1 MQSEHNVGSAP
12 TQVSPSVMTID
23 CPWERYAAFAR
34 QMFPMPGPEDEL
46 SEAEWAAFQYDPL
59 DDPERWA
66 AFCEWHASGGLI
78 ALRARLRNVEAEEE
92 GQEQAQHK
100 FHVTYFEDFGAKSLT
115 TESLTLSEMRERVLS
130 ASRREKDSLPWLK
143 LAKFGKL
150 RSEKNSLRHDANV
163 LEITGIELD
172 YDDEK
177 IAFGDAMKALSAM
190 DIYALAYTS
199 PSHTSDAPRYR
210 IIAPTSKPLPP
221 AMRDKL
227 VARVNGFMKSKLGV
241 DLFAAIESFTL
252 SQAYFYGWI
261 MNKRGLDHRA
271 EVTTG
276 DFIDLR
282 DDLAQYEATGAK
294 TDSGGDKG
302 TNSGE
307 QADQDRTRGFE
318 AILATMGDGD
328 GLCGF
333 NDPLTRAAASYVAVY
348 YEFLDEKKLKKLLRE
363 AIDKAPKKDMPER
376 AASIK
381 RYKSDKY
388 LSDIVA
394 SAVKKFTAAL
404 AVTLQHFVADM
415 ETHSYIYLPTRKPW
429 PAPSVNARIR
439 PVAILDADG
448 RPVLDSKKKPK
459 KMVASEWLDKNRPI
473 EAVTWAP
480 GEPMMIKD
488 RLVALGGWFE
498 HPGASVLN
506 LFRPPAIIPGDASK
520 ATPWIDHVCKVYPND
535 ADHIIRW
542 CAYKVQHP
550 EAKINHALF
559 LGGGPGVGKDSLLE
573 PVKRAVGPWNFVE
586 VSPQH
591 IIKSSFTDYLKST
604 VLRISECRD
613 LGDFDR
619 FAFYEMMKTIIA
631 APPDVH
637 RINEKHRPEYYIPNV
652 NGIIVTSNYL
662 TNGIYLPPDD
672 RRHYVAWSDCTQ
684 GDFEEGYFDQLWAW
698 YDAGGDRHVAAY
710 LVSLDLSDFNAKAPP
725 KKTEAFFS
733 IANAHAAPE
742 EVELVETL
750 DRLGGPKAVTIKQL
764 ADEAETVTHL
774 QDLAGWIS
782 DRKSRRA
789 IPHRMAQV
797 GYVPVR
803 NSGDKTGLWKIAG
816 AKQVVYAQKELS
828 VHDQIKA
835 VGDLIKKVDADA
847 KAKSEAEATSRAQKE
862 TNARRQAEAEE
873 EAKAR
878 LRAEIK
884 IKARARA
891 NAEAKR
897 ALSDVQRRALEL
909 LTRCVNDHGRLP
921 PTSKA
926 SEFPPLIRVVALE
939 EWRSMCE
946 RGHLSSAPVREER
959 DRLFWQAKD
968 GLQTANWIAC
978 LDGLVWVTRGD

>member
-1 MQSEHNVGSAP
+1 MFDSTHFDAFAKFYDDETIERAP
-12 TQVSPSVMTID
+12 LFE
-23 CPWERYAAFAR
+23 PWEE
-34 QMFPMPGPEDEL
+34 PPP
-46 SEAEWAAFQYDPL
+46 
-59 DDPERWA
+59 
-66 AFCEWHASGGLI
+66 
-78 ALRARLRNVEAEEE
+78 RLA
-92 GQEQAQHK
+92 K
-100 FHVTYFEDFGAKSLT
+100 IHVTFFKDFAAKTYT
-115 TESLTLSEMRERVLS
+115 TDDLTLIELQERIQNAS
-130 ASRREKDSLPWLK
+130 ARRKDDLPWLK
-143 LAKFGKL
+143 LAEFGKK
-150 RSEKNSLRHDANV
+150 RTAEGSLRHNANV
-163 LEITGIELD
+163 VQITGVEVD

-177 IAFGDAMKALSAM
+177 IAFDDVVNAVQEMG
-190 DIYALAYTS
+190 ITALAYTS
-199 PSHTSDAPRYR
+199 PTHSVAAPRWR
-210 IIAPTSKPLPP
+210 ILAPTSQRLQPDTR
-221 AMRDKL
+221 AKL
-227 VARVNGFMKSKLGV
+227 VARLNGSLKAKFGAGKI
-241 DLFAAIESFTL
+241 AASESFAL
-252 SQAYFYGWI
+252 SQSYFYGWV
-261 MNKRGLDHRA
+261 MNKQGLDHRV
-271 EVTTG
+271 EVILG

-294 TDSGGDKG
+294 VESADK
-302 TNSGE
+302 TTTRSVS
-307 QADQDRTRGFE
+307 ADDTQNDGRAHGFD
-318 AILATMGDGD
+318 AILNNIGDGD
-328 GLCGF
+328 GLDGF
-333 NDPLTRAAASYVAVY
+333 NGPLTRAAASYVAVY
-348 YEFLDEKKLKKLLRE
+348 FQSLDENKLQKILRE
-363 AIDKAPKKDMPER
+363 AIDRAPKKDTRER
-376 AASIK
+376 AESIK
-381 RYKSDKY
+381 RYKSHKY
-388 LSDIVA
+388 LDDIIK
-394 SAVKKFTAAL
+394 SAIKKYTDEL
-404 AVTLQHFVADM
+404 PVTLDHFVADM

-429 PAPSVNARIR
+429 PSPSVNARIR
-439 PVAILDADG
+439 PVAVLDVDG

-459 KMVASEWLDKNRPI
+459 KMPASEWLDKNRPI

-506 LFRPPAIIPGDASK
+506 LFRPPAIIPGDANM
-520 ATPWIDHVCKVYPND
+520 ATPWIDHVRKVYPND

-550 EAKINHALF
+550 ESKINHALF

-586 VSPQH
+586 VSPQN
-591 IIKSSFTDYLKST
+591 IIKSNFTDYLKST

-652 NGIIVTSNYL
+652 NGIIITSNYL

-684 GDFEEGYFDQLWAW
+684 GDFKDCYFDQLWAW
-698 YDAGGDRHVAAY
+698 YEQGGDRHVAAY
-710 LVSLDLSDFNAKAPP
+710 LASLDLSGFNAMASP

-733 IANAHAAPE
+733 IANANAAPE

-750 DRLGGPKAVTIKQL
+750 DRLGSPKAVTIKQL

-835 VGDLIKKVDADA
+835 VGDLIKKADADA

-873 EAKAR
+873 EARAR
-878 LRAEIK
+878 LRTEIK
-884 IKARARA
+884 IKARART

-909 LTRCVNDHGRLP
+909 LTRCVNDHGRPP

-926 SEFPPLIRVVALE
+926 SEFPPLVRVVALE

-946 RGHLSSAPVREER
+946 RGHLSSAPVKEER

-968 GLQTANWIAC
+968 GLQTSNWIAC
-978 LDGLVWVTRGD
+978 LDGLVWITRDD

>member
-1 MQSEHNVGSAP
+1 MLDAERFDAILKHFEDYAASVAEEIDRAP
-12 TQVSPSVMTID
+12 LFA
-23 CPWERYAAFAR
+23 PWEE
-34 QMFPMPGPEDEL
+34 PPP
-46 SEAEWAAFQYDPL
+46 
-59 DDPERWA
+59 
-66 AFCEWHASGGLI
+66 
-78 ALRARLRNVEAEEE
+78 RLAKV
-92 GQEQAQHK
+92 
-100 FHVTYFEDFGAKSLT
+100 HVTFFKDFGAKSLT
-115 TESLTLSEMRERVLS
+115 TRELTLFELQELAQLAANRK
-130 ASRREKDSLPWLK
+130 KDNLPWLK
-143 LAKFGKL
+143 LAVFGKK
-150 RSEKNSLRHDANV
+150 RSREGSLRHNSNV
-163 LEITGIELD
+163 QQITGIELD

-177 IAFGDAMKALSAM
+177 IAFDDAVKAVTAM
-190 DIYALAYTS
+190 DIAALVYTS
-199 PSHTSDAPRYR
+199 PSHSPTAPRWR
-210 IIAPTSKPLPP
+210 IVAPTSQPLPP
-221 AMRDKL
+221 DMRAKL
-227 VARVNGFMKSKLGV
+227 VARVNGSLKARLGV
-241 DLFAAIESFTL
+241 DKIAAIESFTL
-252 SQAYFYGWI
+252 SQAYFYGYV
-261 MNKRGLDHRA
+261 MNKPGLDHRA
-271 EVTTG
+271 EVTIG
-276 DFIDLR
+276 NFIDLR
-282 DDLAQYEATGAK
+282 DDLAGYEAAGAWV
-294 TDSGGDKG
+294 DSGNKTTAGDG
-302 TNSGE
+302 ATDN
-307 QADQDRTRGFE
+307 AQDNDRARGFD
-318 AILATMGDGD
+318 AILADMGDGD
-328 GLCGF
+328 GQHGF
-333 NDPLTRAAASYVAVY
+333 NGPLTRAAASYVAVY
-348 YEFLDEKKLKKLLRE
+348 FECLDDKKLKKVLRD
-363 AIDKAPKKDMPER
+363 AVDKAPKKDTPER
-376 AASIK
+376 AESIK
-381 RYKSDKY
+381 RYKGDKY
-388 LSDIVA
+388 LNGIIQ
-394 SAVKKFTAAL
+394 SAIRKFTDTL
-404 AVTLQHFVADM
+404 PVTLDHFVADM

-439 PVAILDADG
+439 PVALLDADG

-459 KMVASEWLDKNRPI
+459 KMPANEWLDKNRPI

-488 RLVALGGWFE
+488 RLVALGGSFE

-506 LFRPPAIIPGDASK
+506 LFRPPTIIPGDANM
-520 ATPWIDHVCKVYPND
+520 ATPWIDHVRKVYPND

-550 EAKINHALF
+550 EAKINHAMF
-559 LGGGPGVGKDSLLE
+559 LGGGPGVGKDSMLE
-573 PVKRAVGPWNFVE
+573 PLKRAVGPWNFVE

-591 IIKSSFTDYLKST
+591 IIKSNFTDYLKST

-684 GDFEEGYFDQLWAW
+684 GDFKNGYFDQLWAW
-698 YDAGGDRHVAAY
+698 YEQGGDRHVAAY
-710 LVSLDLSDFNAKAPP
+710 LASLDLSGFNAMASP

-733 IANAHAAPE
+733 IANANAAPE

-750 DRLGGPKAVTIKQL
+750 DRLGSPKAVTIKQL

-782 DRKSRRA
+782 NHKSRRA

-835 VGDLIKKVDADA
+835 VGDLIKKADADA

-878 LRAEIK
+878 LRTEIK

-909 LTRCVNDHGRLP
+909 LTRCVNDHGRPP

-946 RGHLSSAPVREER
+946 RGHLSSAPMKEER